1 MIPLEIQFFSFN
13 KILLLVIGLWP
24 YQQSKLTRLQFI
36 CFSTILTAG
45 VIFQLTTLM
54 TSKYTSNLVR
64 VLSSASLF
72 IVSLI
77 KYNSFCINIEAVKDL
92 LMQFQHIYSQLK
104 DKNEVAIIKE
114 YSCSARRYT
123 IILTIF
129 AVSTAFVIITSQYW
143 LNTLVVLPKN
153 VSQLRHLPIM
163 MEYFIDQEKYFYL
176 ILLHFN
182 AVICVGWASI
192 LAIGTMLITLMQ
204 CICGM
209 FRIACYRIKHAININ
224 IRQNITLKN
233 KILMTEGIICAVDIH
248 RQAMKLS
255 KHLLSTFEIMMF
267 CLIVCGV
274 ACLTLNLFQI
284 FQIASSENN
293 VEEFFFPLLCV
304 SVSIIYMFI
313 ANYIG
318 QDIIDHNN
326 DVLFTAYNVQWYR
339 APLHIQ
345 RMILFLLQRV
355 TKEFTLNVGGL
366 FSASIEC
373 FATLVKSSVSYF
385 TVIYS
390 TR

>member
-1 MIPLEIQFFSFN
+1 MIPLEIQYFSFN
-13 KILLLVIGLWP
+13 RILLLVIGLWP

-54 TSKYTSNLVR
+54 TSKCTSNLVR

-104 DKNEVAIIKE
+104 DKNEVAIIEE

-192 LAIGTMLITLMQ
+192 LAIGTMLITYFQ

-233 KILMTEGIICAVDIH
+233 KILMTEGIICAVNIH

-284 FQIASSENN
+284 ASSENN

-318 QDIIDHNN
+318 QNIIDHNN

>member
-1 MIPLEIQFFSFN
+1 MIPLEIQYFSFN
-13 KILLLVIGLWP
+13 RILLLVIGLWP

-54 TSKYTSNLVR
+54 TSKCTSNLVR

-92 LMQFQHIYSQLK
+92 LMQFQHICSQLK
-104 DKNEVAIIKE
+104 DKNEVAIIEE

-176 ILLHFN
+176 ILLHFS

>member
-1 MIPLEIQFFSFN
+1 MIPLEIQYFSFN
-13 KILLLVIGLWP
+13 RILLLVIGLWP

-45 VIFQLTTLM
+45 VIFQLTTLI
-54 TSKYTSNLVR
+54 TSKCTSNLVR

-77 KYNSFCINIEAVKDL
+77 KYNSFCINIKAVKDL
-92 LMQFQHIYSQLK
+92 LMQFQHICSQLK
-104 DKNEVAIIKE
+104 DKNEVAIIEE

-176 ILLHFN
+176 ILLHFS